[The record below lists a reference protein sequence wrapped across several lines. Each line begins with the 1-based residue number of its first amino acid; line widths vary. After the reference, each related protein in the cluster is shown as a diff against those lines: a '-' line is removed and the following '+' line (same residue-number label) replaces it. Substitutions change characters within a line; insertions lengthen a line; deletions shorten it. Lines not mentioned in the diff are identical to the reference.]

1 MIDDHYCHS
10 PKKIWLDV
18 IKTDVHV
25 TIVIDD
31 VIYVISDWSAKKSG
45 PFRFGVDE
53 KTTWDRHSRCER
65 LLLVFIAVAAV
76 SAGHHLPTWRIH
88 GAGIF
93 MVLHGS
99 HEYTPLMLAYI
110 YIPYMDPEWEW
121 GSSQRVFASRPWNG
135 AAKVRLDMS
144 PILTKSTVLR
154 ICNTY
159 VTCFRTYPLW
169 IPFN

>member
-110 YIPYMDPEWEW
+110 YIYHTWIRNGNGEVRN
-121 GSSQRVFASRPWNG
+121 GSS
-135 AAKVRLDMS
+135 
-144 PILTKSTVLR
+144 LR
-154 ICNTY
+154 GHETGLQKF
-159 VTCFRTYPLW
+159 VWTCHQF
-169 IPFN
+169 